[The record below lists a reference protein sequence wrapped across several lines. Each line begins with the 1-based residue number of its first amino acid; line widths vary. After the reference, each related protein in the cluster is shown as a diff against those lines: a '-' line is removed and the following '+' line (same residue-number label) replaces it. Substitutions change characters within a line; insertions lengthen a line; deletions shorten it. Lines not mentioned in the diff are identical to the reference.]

1 MKVFRPGKRA
11 LVYRLLQ
18 LQLSLFDKYL
28 YGEYKLSRGNMSKM
42 KEKLLVENNFM
53 IFLTIFF
60 LTTFLKNVM
69 KVIDTLLSVI
79 QFLGPNLHLICL
91 LITLP
96 IVCICWIQASILH
109 QLEEHG
115 CKIRHCET
123 INENISLFFT
133 VDIFF

>member
-96 IVCICWIQASILH
+96 IVCIC
-109 QLEEHG
+109 
-115 CKIRHCET
+115 
-123 INENISLFFT
+123 
-133 VDIFF
+133 